1 MRLNKE
7 NYELVMFD
15 LLEGNLPDK
24 EALQAMKQIE
34 EDEFFFREWKL
45 FKSTILITDKDV
57 VYSNKEGLLKKEIK
71 VVPLFKWASI
81 AAAACIVIG
90 LFFVFPFNNG
100 NEVAEEINPQIETP
114 VIEEPIIPTE
124 VIVPIAEV
132 VLAKEETHPLKV
144 KAEKN
149 VIYKSVVNEP
159 IFVKEVEDIV
169 VNKYEDILPVPIF
182 TKDVIEESP
191 EEVIVQDNTPEY
203 KSDATI
209 IEPAVINNNP
219 KKTIN
224 NQGLRNNALAF
235 VTNSPRQRIKDKT
248 NEILALVSNP
258 KVKFKPQFE
267 DKRPSLQIEVETAGY
282 QAIASLT
289 PFKNKRN

>member
-57 VYSNKEGLLKKEIK
+57 VYSNKEVLLKKEIK